1 MHPCSFN
8 PPNTDLPPIS
18 FWFSLSSL
26 FWEVSYGV
34 FEEKEQCHAPS
45 DDVVSHGEEGKERSK
60 EGRKGREGKGMGG
73 EDSEADKGWAC

>member
-8 PPNTDLPPIS
+8 PPTQTDLPPIS
-18 FWFSLSSL
+18 FWFNLSSL

-45 DDVVSHGEEGKERSK
+45 DEVVSHGEEGKERSK
-60 EGRKGREGKGMGG
+60 ERREGKGMGG